1 MSANGRG
8 ASEVNQA
15 GIAETGSA
23 ARVTWRPVAGG
34 MRSLSSKIIAIQVA
48 FLTVALISIG
58 VTLLVSWQLE
68 GGAAAI
74 NDAGSLRMRAYRLA
88 FVLADS
94 RGDLAETTRQEL
106 IEDLRQFDGVLA
118 TLKQGD
124 PARPL
129 LLPDDRGMAAMLAA
143 IEVRWS
149 GLREVARQA
158 IDGKPAVVA
167 KGDVAEFV
175 ASINA
180 LVSRVEEDLARRT
193 NLLTMFQLGLAGM
206 AVAGAITL
214 VYLAFLVIIQ
224 PLQRLREGMESMAGA
239 DFNVRLPSGGGDE
252 FGQLAAGFNDMADRL
267 RDLYGSLESRV
278 RDKTRR
284 LAERNTELTSL
295 YDTTAFLAEPQAI
308 EALCQGFLERV
319 AEAMGA
325 DAAAI
330 RFNGADAPRL
340 HLFAAHNLPPE
351 FIDDAPCAA
360 AEGCACHRAAS
371 TQTTIRWGDVSAPAT
386 PVAGCHRHGLP
397 ALLAVPVQAQGE
409 TIGVLNLF
417 FRQPR
422 ELDIHEKHLL
432 ETLGQHLGVAV
443 ENQRL
448 IAREKEM
455 AVSEERNLLAQE
467 LHDSIAQSL
476 AFLNLQ
482 VQMLV
487 GALKREDRKAA
498 GTATD
503 EIATGVRECY
513 ADVRELL
520 IHFRTRSSGEDI
532 STALKLTLMKF
543 EQQTGIRVTFSE
555 SGQAMP
561 VPAEAQVQILHI
573 IQEALSNVRKHAGA
587 SAVRVSLHRGAV
599 YTFEVS
605 DDGRGFEA
613 DAGASELHVGLKIMQ
628 ERARRAGAV
637 VAVESGAGRGTRVTL
652 TIPVMT
658 NLVTPSKLAEAA

>member
-1 MSANGRG
+1 
-8 ASEVNQA
+8 
-15 GIAETGSA
+15 
-23 ARVTWRPVAGG
+23 
-34 MRSLSSKIIAIQVA
+34 MRSLSAKIIAIQVA

-74 NDAGSLRMRAYRLA
+74 NDAGSMRMRAYRLA
-88 FVLADS
+88 FVLADR
-94 RGDLAETTRQEL
+94 RGELAETTRQAL
-106 IEDLRQFDGVLA
+106 IEDLLQFDGVLA
-118 TLKQGD
+118 TLKRGD

-129 LLPDDRGMAAMLAA
+129 LLPADRGMAAMLAA
-143 IEVRWS
+143 IEVRWA
-149 GLREVARQA
+149 GLRAMALQA

-167 KGDVAEFV
+167 KGEVADFV
-175 ASINA
+175 ASINT
-180 LVSRVEEDLARRT
+180 LVTRVEEDLARRT
-193 NLLTMFQLGLAGM
+193 NLLTMFQLGLAGL

-239 DFNVRLPSGGGDE
+239 DFNVRLPAGGRDE

-267 RDLYGSLESRV
+267 RDLYGSLESKV
-278 RDKTRR
+278 QDKTRR

-295 YDTTAFLAEPQAI
+295 YDTTAFLAEPQALA
-308 EALCQGFLERV
+308 ALCQGFLERV
-319 AEAMGA
+319 AEAMRA

-330 RFNGADAPRL
+330 RFNGTDAPQL
-340 HLFAAHNLPPE
+340 HLFAGHNLPKGYV
-351 FIDDAPCAA
+351 DDAACVAA
-360 AEGCACHRAAS
+360 DICACHQAAS
-371 TQTTIRWGDVSAPAT
+371 SQTTIRWGDVSAPAT
-386 PVAGCHRHGLP
+386 PVAGCHRHGLG
-397 ALLAVPVQAQGE
+397 ALLAVPVQARSE

-432 ETLGQHLGVAV
+432 ETLGKHLGVAV

-487 GALKREDRKAA
+487 GAMKREDRKAA
-498 GTATD
+498 GTAAD

-520 IHFRTRSSGEDI
+520 LHFRTRSSEEDI
-532 STALKLTLMKF
+532 SAALKLTLMKF

-587 SAVRVSLHRGAV
+587 SAVTLTLRRGPV

-605 DDGRGFEA
+605 DDGRGFEVE
-613 DAGASELHVGLKIMQ
+613 AGASALHVGLTIMQ
-628 ERARRAGAV
+628 ERARRAGAI
-637 VAVESGAGRGTRVTL
+637 VAIDSGVGRGTRVTL
-652 TIPVMT
+652 KIPV
-658 NLVTPSKLAEAA
+658 VTIVERSSQLAMAA

>member
-1 MSANGRG
+1 
-8 ASEVNQA
+8 
-15 GIAETGSA
+15 
-23 ARVTWRPVAGG
+23 

-94 RGDLAETTRQEL
+94 RGELPAAARQAL

-129 LLPDDRGMAAMLAA
+129 LLPTDRRMAAMLTDVEA
-143 IEVRWS
+143 RWS
-149 GLREVARQA
+149 GLRAVARQA
-158 IDGKPAVVA
+158 VDGMPAVIA
-167 KGDVAEFV
+167 RDDIADFV
-175 ASINA
+175 ASTNS
-180 LVSRVEEDLARRT
+180 LVGRIEEDLARRT
-193 NLLTMFQLGLAGM
+193 SLLTLFQLGLAGM

-224 PLQRLREGMESMAGA
+224 PLQRLREGMESMAAA
-239 DFNVRLPSGGGDE
+239 DFSVRLAPGGRDE
-252 FGQLAAGFNDMADRL
+252 FGQLALGFNDMADRL
-267 RDLYGSLESRV
+267 RDLYGNLETRV

-284 LAERNTELTSL
+284 LAERNTELTAL
-295 YDTTAFLAEPQAI
+295 YDTTAFLAEPHALD
-308 EALCQGFLERV
+308 ALCRGFLERV
-319 AEAMGA
+319 AETLGA
-325 DAAAI
+325 DGAAV
-330 RFNGADAPRL
+330 RFTGGDAPQL
-340 HLFAAHNLPPE
+340 HLFAAHKLPKGYVNE
-351 FIDDAPCAA
+351 TPCVATDT
-360 AEGCACHRAAS
+360 CACRHAAS
-371 TQTTIRWGDVSAPAT
+371 TQTTIQWGDVPVTAAPAID
-386 PVAGCHRHGLP
+386 CRRHGLQ
-397 ALLAVPVQAQGE
+397 AMLAVPVQAQSE

-422 ELDIHEKHLL
+422 TLDMDEKHLL
-432 ETLGQHLGVAV
+432 ETLGRHFGVAV

-448 IAREKEM
+448 VAREREM

-487 GALKREDRKAA
+487 GALKREDRRAA
-498 GTATD
+498 GAASD

-520 IHFRTRSSGEDI
+520 VHFRTRSSGENI
-532 STALKLTLMKF
+532 SAALKLTLMKF
-543 EQQTGIRVTFSE
+543 EQQTGMRATLSE
-555 SGQAMP
+555 TGQAMP

-587 SAVRVSLHRGAV
+587 SAVRVSVRRGPI
-599 YTFEVS
+599 YIFEVS
-605 DDGRGFEA
+605 DDGCGFEV
-613 DAGASELHVGLKIMQ
+613 DAGVSELHVGLKIMQ

-637 VAVESGAGRGTRVTL
+637 VTVDSGAGRGAIVTL
-652 TIPVMT
+652 TIPV
-658 NLVTPSKLAEAA
+658 VTTIETDSPQPEAA